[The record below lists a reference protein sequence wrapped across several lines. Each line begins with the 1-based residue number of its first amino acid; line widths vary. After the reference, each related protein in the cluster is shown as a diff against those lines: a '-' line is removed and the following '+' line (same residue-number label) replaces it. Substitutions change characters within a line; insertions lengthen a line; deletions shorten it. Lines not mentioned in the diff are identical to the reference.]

1 MFLYPLCIILCHSI
15 RNVHARVGIQQDL
28 DKSLAKFDFHPFV
41 DSGGGDIGRLE
52 GGVENYAK
60 VCSSNSACLGFNSN
74 GWYKNVLKPKS
85 QWGKW
90 TSDHKQ
96 GFYTKK
102 TDELSL
108 VNVRANSCEDNAYEV
123 KGVGCLPKLDRGGK
137 IMVYMHQKKQLKQ
150 PIIKH

>member
-1 MFLYPLCIILCHSI
+1 MLKPKSRWGKWTSDPKQGFYTKKTEES
-15 RNVHARVGIQQDL
+15 
-28 DKSLAKFDFHPFV
+28 SLAKFDFHPFV

-85 QWGKW
+85 RWGKW
-90 TSDHKQ
+90 TSDPKQ

-102 TDELSL
+102 IEELL
-108 VNVRANSCEDNAYEV
+108 
-123 KGVGCLPKLDRGGK
+123 
-137 IMVYMHQKKQLKQ
+137 
-150 PIIKH
+150 